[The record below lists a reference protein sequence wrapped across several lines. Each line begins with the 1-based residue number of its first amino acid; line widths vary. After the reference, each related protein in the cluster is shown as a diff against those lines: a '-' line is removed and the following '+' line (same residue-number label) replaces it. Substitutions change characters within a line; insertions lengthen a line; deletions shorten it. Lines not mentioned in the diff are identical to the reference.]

1 MAEGLHTGQVE
12 SSDVVRSVQRAL
24 RVLEVVASR
33 PDGLTAKAIA
43 RRAQIALSTTYHLLN
58 TLVAEGYLVR
68 LEGAHGYGLGYQVS
82 ALSRSLRQQ
91 LGVTWAVDAAVT
103 ELHKQAGAAAYYM
116 VFRDSELVL
125 AHVVDSPEAGRVD
138 PLDVGFGAAAHA
150 LACGKVML
158 AALAPR
164 DRREYLHQR
173 GLPAF
178 TERTTTDRAR
188 LDQELAQVAAE
199 GLATDQGEFRP
210 DVACLAAPVVG
221 HDGRVAGCVSVSLP
235 AAEFRRRRWRLEPV
249 LREGAARTSR
259 ALPVAAG

>member
-68 LEGAHGYGLGYQVS
+68 LEGARGYGLGYQVS

-103 ELHKQAGAAAYYM
+103 ELHKQAGGAPLQQGFPRSQLGPAPPGG
-116 VFRDSELVL
+116 
-125 AHVVDSPEAGRVD
+125 SPPAGR
-138 PLDVGFGAAAHA
+138 G
-150 LACGKVML
+150 
-158 AALAPR
+158 
-164 DRREYLHQR
+164 
-173 GLPAF
+173 
-178 TERTTTDRAR
+178 
-188 LDQELAQVAAE
+188 
-199 GLATDQGEFRP
+199 RP
-210 DVACLAAPVVG
+210 
-221 HDGRVAGCVSVSLP
+221 
-235 AAEFRRRRWRLEPV
+235 
-249 LREGAARTSR
+249 
-259 ALPVAAG
+259 

>member
-24 RVLEVVASR
+24 RLLEVVASR

-125 AHVVDSPEAGRVD
+125 AHVVDSPEAVRAD
-138 PLDVGFGAAAHA
+138 PLDAGFGA
-150 LACGKVML
+150 GGG
-158 AALAPR
+158 APGPG
-164 DRREYLHQR
+164 Q
-173 GLPAF
+173 GMAGGPA
-178 TERTTTDRAR
+178 
-188 LDQELAQVAAE
+188 
-199 GLATDQGEFRP
+199 P
-210 DVACLAAPVVG
+210 
-221 HDGRVAGCVSVSLP
+221 
-235 AAEFRRRRWRLEPV
+235 
-249 LREGAARTSR
+249 
-259 ALPVAAG
+259 